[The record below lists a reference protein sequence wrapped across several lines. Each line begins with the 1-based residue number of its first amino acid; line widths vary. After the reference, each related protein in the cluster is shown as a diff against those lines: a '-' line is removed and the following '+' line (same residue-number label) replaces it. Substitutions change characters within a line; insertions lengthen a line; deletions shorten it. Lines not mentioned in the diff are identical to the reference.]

1 MKKITLFSF
10 LFFLVALPVLSQ
22 KGVQYDTS
30 NSNLEL
36 VFVPKVG
43 FATLSQSQQPK
54 VNGFVNGGDVLAA
67 FKLKNSSFLNVGV
80 GYNSVYSNTT
90 FNAQNASLNNTYLR
104 IPVNYTSNFSFFK
117 DKTNTDFV
125 FLSAGIGFYANTL
138 LKSDL
143 ETLSGNFSDK
153 NLGWNFGFSTYIGA
167 KFNLSDTFNLGLGLE
182 TNNDLTKMKKNQVE
196 QKINNLTSVNLILGF
211 KLH

>member
-1 MKKITLFSF
+1 MKKIVLFSF
-10 LFFLVALPVLSQ
+10 LVFLVTLPVLSQ
-22 KGVQYDTS
+22 KGVKYDS
-30 NSNLEL
+30 SDSKIEL
-36 VFVPKVG
+36 VVIPKVG
-43 FATLSQSQQPK
+43 FATISQSQQPK
-54 VNGFVNGGDVLAA
+54 LSGFVNGGDILAA
-67 FKLKNSSFLNVGV
+67 FKLKNSSFLSVGV
-80 GYNSVYSNTT
+80 GYNQLIANTT
-90 FNAQNASLNNTYLR
+90 FNTQNASLSNTYLR

-143 ETLSGNFSDK
+143 GTLSGNFSEK

-167 KFNLSDTFNLGLGLE
+167 KFNMSDTFNLGLGLE
-182 TNNDLTKMKKNQVE
+182 TNNDLTKMKKNQLE